1 MSGVPARNRQGGPT
15 AFTWANRPDA
25 TAVPPRTR
33 IWVSD
38 FGVGGGSEWY
48 SDGTHWRPVNNH
60 LILPGTITPVTFT
73 AQSPSLKINVHHSFA
88 IPAGM
93 IIPGCRIETLAKWDT
108 AANTDNKYF
117 RTYLNA
123 ASAGPYLSNYNVTT
137 GTAITV
143 STMASIDFVTA
154 SSQLGLASA
163 MSTVAVAAVAMLTG
177 SVNTNNAFTVD
188 ICSLITS
195 TSDSVTMKSA
205 HGVLTFR

>member
-1 MSGVPARNRQGGPT
+1 MSGVPARNRHSGPT

-25 TAVPPRTR
+25 SAVPARTR

-48 SDGTHWRPVNNH
+48 SDGTNWRPVGNH
-60 LILPGTITPVTFT
+60 VILPGTTTPVTFT
-73 AQSPSLKINVHHSFA
+73 AQSPTFKLNVHHSFA

-93 IIPGCRIETLAKWDT
+93 IIQGCRIETYSKFDT

-123 ASAGPYLSNYNVTT
+123 ASSGPYLSNYNVNT
-137 GTAITV
+137 GTSVTV
-143 STMASIDFVTA
+143 SAMAQIDFVTA
-154 SSQLGLASA
+154 SSQLGTASA
-163 MSTVAVAAVAMLTG
+163 MNDVAVAASAMWTG
-177 SVNTNNAFTVD
+177 SVNTDNAFTVD
-188 ICSLITS
+188 IVSSIAS
-195 TSDSVTMKSA
+195 TTDAVTMKSA